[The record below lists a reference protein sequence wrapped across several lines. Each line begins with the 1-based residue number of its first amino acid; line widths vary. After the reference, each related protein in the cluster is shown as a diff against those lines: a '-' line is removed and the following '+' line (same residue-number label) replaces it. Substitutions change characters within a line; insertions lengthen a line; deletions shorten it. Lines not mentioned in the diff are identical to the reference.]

1 MASVPSPARRRP
13 NFGRRVPPIGINFPA
28 TPRAASVSIC
38 RPIAIPLFQFA
49 NESIPV
55 CGVASAVFWSHPGV
69 LLLLPSEATPTC
81 PASAGLLFSAEAA
94 AASARSLTG
103 RGRRVKRPHFGRF
116 ADEFS
121 GGNKWAPAWE
131 TGARV
136 MTVSAKGDPTTSAMR
151 AYPMSAVAAIA
162 SFVADVVHGHHSSPV
177 PYPSN
182 GNAHAGSAQAGTA
195 TTARDFSPTQRRT
208 GAGVKQAGAQH
219 SAGRLASSHTQKK
232 SPCREAA
239 GREFE
244 VISREGRDVYI
255 EFTSKSQV
263 KDSSLA
269 TSARMAP
276 GSGDPP
282 PPFPPLSMDQDHVIN
297 IWFDMSS

>member
-28 TPRAASVSIC
+28 TPRAASASIY
-38 RPIAIPLFQFA
+38 RPISIPLFQFA

-103 RGRRVKRPHFGRF
+103 RLNSQSTSPPVKRPHFGRF

-121 GGNKWAPAWE
+121 GEISGPQPGK

-136 MTVSAKGDPTTSAMR
+136 MTVSAKGDPTTSAPR

-162 SFVADVVHGHHSSPV
+162 SFAADIVHGHQSSPV
-177 PYPSN
+177 PSMPAM
-182 GNAHAGSAQAGTA
+182 GTRMPALPKPGQRPRPGISARFGTA
-195 TTARDFSPTQRRT
+195 RR
-208 GAGVKQAGAQH
+208 APGVEQLGAQDTVGP
-219 SAGRLASSHTQKK
+219 SISRSLNLSVVMPRAGGASSNHGA
-232 SPCREAA
+232 SC
-239 GREFE
+239 
-244 VISREGRDVYI
+244 
-255 EFTSKSQV
+255 
-263 KDSSLA
+263 
-269 TSARMAP
+269 
-276 GSGDPP
+276 
-282 PPFPPLSMDQDHVIN
+282 
-297 IWFDMSS
+297 